1 MATTS
6 RSDGMVMSPFA
17 GEATC
22 SLYSIISSH
31 CCGISLSYHGEDG
44 AVFSRTSIGSLQSGH
59 SGRTLMSRPQRG
71 VWVHYLS
78 LEVLESW

>member
-59 SGRTLMSRPQRG
+59 SVSSSMNRSQRG
-71 VWVHYLS
+71 VLVDYLS
-78 LEVLESW
+78 LEGQESW